1 MSVSGPYVFGHQV
14 RAWQGV
20 PSCTT
25 AVLRSLHSLGLWDLE
40 LGCSVILAGCPH
52 TVIQHPSDV
61 CRAPVWALRLGVQ
74 CDFGKLSP
82 NCTTALL

>member
-1 MSVSGPYVFGHQV
+1 MSVSGPYVFGHRV

-52 TVIQHPSDV
+52 TVPT
-61 CRAPVWALRLGVQ
+61 APFRCLQGFNVGIEAGGAV
-74 CDFGKLSP
+74 
-82 NCTTALL
+82 